1 MAETKIHPT
10 CGEVKILQRSSSL
23 VQIEIEDGDSFWIT
37 AASFIDKKK
46 KATKRRA
53 KKKKVVHKLDEP
65 VDALLVRET
74 RAEEAEPEVF
84 DEVEN
89 VVREDAEEETE
100 ESCEEITSDEDMVA

>member
-84 DEVEN
+84 DAVEEIIQEDELEELEN
-89 VVREDAEEETE
+89 EEAEIAEDA
-100 ESCEEITSDEDMVA
+100 A